1 MKFFGLVLI
10 GCLVSGGSFARDNS
24 KHERG
29 EFLKKE
35 LGLTDEQYAKVKSFK
50 EADRKELETIRKN
63 FKELKKSFNETMKK
77 TSSTNEELKQKF
89 DEFQKARDQYQR
101 ARFEKMLK
109 MRGVLTP
116 EQLEK
121 FSKAM
126 DKHKSKR
133 GKKRD
138 QRK

>member
-1 MKFFGLVLI
+1 MKMLGFVLI
-10 GCLVSGGSFARDNS
+10 GCLASGMSFARDTS

-35 LGLTDEQYAKVKSFK
+35 LGLSDEQYAKVKSFR
-50 EADRKELETIRKN
+50 EADRKEIEVIRKN
-63 FKELKKSFNETMKK
+63 FKELKKSFNEAMEK

-126 DKHKSKR
+126 NKHKSKKR
-133 GKKRD
+133 KKRD
-138 QRK
+138 HRK